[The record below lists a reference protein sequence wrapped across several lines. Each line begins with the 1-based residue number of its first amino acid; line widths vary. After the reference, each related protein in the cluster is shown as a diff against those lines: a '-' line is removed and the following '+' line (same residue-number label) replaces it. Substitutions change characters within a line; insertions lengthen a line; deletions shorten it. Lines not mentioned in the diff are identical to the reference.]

1 MNKENSVRV
10 IIYFF
15 WTWGDGEF
23 FICDEKKV
31 PSNQLST
38 ERNWIIVVVLI
49 ENILTTLRPILLQ
62 LRRDERLR
70 KKLWFYEKLSEVET
84 LNTQAESIHEN
95 L

>member
-1 MNKENSVRV
+1 MNKENFVRV

-15 WTWGDGEF
+15 WTSWGDGVF
-23 FICDEKKV
+23 FCDEKKV

-49 ENILTTLRPILLQ
+49 ENILSTLRPILLQ
-62 LRRDERLR
+62 LWREERLR
-70 KKLWFYEKLSEVET
+70 KKLWFYEKLTEVET